1 MSFFRFVI
9 SFIYYGLTLN
19 MGKLAG
25 NLYVN
30 FLVGVTVEGLGYL
43 LCFLMNKT
51 GRKPMHL
58 TVMFGS
64 GFGCLLSILPA
75 LFLDS
80 CRCKYKVSKF
90 PLIIHNL
97 KCFTFPETCNMIHI
111 NLYIFSKIHKIV

>member
-1 MSFFRFVI
+1 MKSLCIFNLIILVQKSQLNENITPCPMSLLRFVI
-9 SFIYYGLTLN
+9 SFIYYGLTIN

-43 LCFLMNKT
+43 LCFVMNKT
-51 GRKPMHL
+51 GRKPLHL

-80 CRCKYKVSKF
+80 CTCKYKNSKF
-90 PLIIHNL
+90 SSFH
-97 KCFTFPETCNMIHI
+97 H
-111 NLYIFSKIHKIV
+111 S

>member
-1 MSFFRFVI
+1 MSLLRFVI
-9 SFIYYGLTLN
+9 SFIYYGLTIN

-43 LCFLMNKT
+43 LCFVMNKT
-51 GRKPMHL
+51 GRKPLHL

-80 CRCKYKVSKF
+80 CTCKYKNSKF
-90 PLIIHNL
+90 
-97 KCFTFPETCNMIHI
+97 
-111 NLYIFSKIHKIV
+111 FSFHHS

>member
-1 MSFFRFVI
+1 MSLLRFVI
-9 SFIYYGLTLN
+9 SFIYYGLTIN

-43 LCFLMNKT
+43 LCFVMNKT
-51 GRKPMHL
+51 GRKPLHL

-80 CRCKYKVSKF
+80 CKFKIFFFSSFLILHVLLFQKYA
-90 PLIIHNL
+90 
-97 KCFTFPETCNMIHI
+97 T
-111 NLYIFSKIHKIV
+111 

>member
-1 MSFFRFVI
+1 MKPRPTFLLRFVI

-25 NLYVN
+25 NLFLN

-80 CRCKYKVSKF
+80 CMCKYNVLNFSF
-90 PLIIHNL
+90 VINNL
-97 KCFTFPETCNMIHI
+97 TYFTFTETRNTIHI
-111 NLYIFSKIHKIV
+111 NLYIYF